1 MATLRTQYIKFLK
14 ENSNSNF
21 TYDDWFE
28 YVYKENIN
36 KINIDDSKLKITKI
50 ITHLNNLSSD
60 NLNISDI
67 GTEIGIAIGKLT
79 EEEIDSFIEGFKEG
93 NNEAKS

>member
-36 KINIDDSKLKITKI
+36 KINVDDSKLKITKI
-50 ITHLNNLSSD
+50 ITHLNNLAYD

-67 GTEIGIAIGKLT
+67 GTEIGIAIGGLT
-79 EEEIDSFIEGFKEG
+79 EEEIDNFIEGFKKG
-93 NNEAKS
+93 NYETKS

>member
-36 KINIDDSKLKITKI
+36 KINVDDSKLKITKI
-50 ITHLNNLSSD
+50 ITHLNNLAYD

-79 EEEIDSFIEGFKEG
+79 GEEIDNFIEGFKKG
-93 NNEAKS
+93 NYETKS

>member
-1 MATLRTQYIKFLK
+1 MASLRTQYLKFLR

-36 KINIDDSKLKITKI
+36 KFNISDSKLKITKI

-67 GTEIGIAIGKLT
+67 GTEIGIAIGGLT
-79 EEEIDSFIEGFKEG
+79 DEEIDSFINGFKEG
-93 NNEAKS
+93 YNK

>member
-1 MATLRTQYIKFLK
+1 MATLRTQYLKFLK

-36 KINIDDSKLKITKI
+36 KISISKLKINKI

-67 GTEIGIAIGKLT
+67 GTEIGIAMGKLT
-79 EEEIDSFIEGFKEG
+79 EEEIDSFIDGFKEG
-93 NNEAKS
+93 NYEAKS

>member
-1 MATLRTQYIKFLK
+1 MATLRTQYLKFLK

-36 KINIDDSKLKITKI
+36 KISISKLKINKI

-60 NLNISDI
+60 NINISNI
-67 GTEIGIAIGKLT
+67 GTEIGIAIGRLT
-79 EEEIDSFIEGFKEG
+79 KKDIDNFIEGFKNG
-93 NNEAKS
+93 NDEAKS

>member
-1 MATLRTQYIKFLK
+1 MATLRTQYLKFLK

-36 KINIDDSKLKITKI
+36 KINISISKLKINKI

-60 NLNISDI
+60 NINISNI
-67 GTEIGIAIGKLT
+67 GTEIGIAIGRLT
-79 EEEIDSFIEGFKEG
+79 GEEIDNFIEGFKKG
-93 NNEAKS
+93 NYETKS

>member
-1 MATLRTQYIKFLK
+1 MATLRTQYLKFLK

-21 TYDDWFE
+21 TYDNWFE

-36 KINIDDSKLKITKI
+36 KINISESKLKITKI
-50 ITHLNNLSSD
+50 ITHMNNLSSD

-79 EEEIDSFIEGFKEG
+79 EEEIDNFIKGFKKG